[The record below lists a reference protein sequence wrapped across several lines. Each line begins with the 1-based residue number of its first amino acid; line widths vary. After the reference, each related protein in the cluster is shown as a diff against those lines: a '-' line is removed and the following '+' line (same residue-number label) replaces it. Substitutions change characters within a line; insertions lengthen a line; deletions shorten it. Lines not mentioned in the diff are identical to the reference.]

1 MAKKD
6 KKDSKKKDKTADA
19 VEAVRSA
26 VAATAGSAQS
36 LRGPALDLAS
46 ELADAAGKFRDRL
59 ESRVLEEVKGVRS
72 DIKALSARVDAL
84 EKQGGARAA
93 HDPAPLA
100 GQEPDGRRQA
110 GDRVALDR
118 READGD
124 EARRREAGRPPQA
137 GDDAPRRGR
146 DDLRR
151 PQQLARRRRHHV
163 RQLSRWAATFDSPR
177 EFKAVMDRV
186 FAMMDEDPKMGPE
199 LREADVPMRYEFEDV
214 DLVVNIRAAT
224 ADEDGNLHWEW
235 SDDVGW
241 DPKVKMAMSS
251 ETANKYFQGKENIA
265 LAIAR
270 RRIKSGGDVK
280 AALALMPVTKPV
292 FAQYRAMLEAEY
304 PHLVV

>member
-6 KKDSKKKDKTADA
+6 KKDSKKQDKTADA

-59 ESRVLEEVKGVRS
+59 ESRVLDEVKGVRG

-84 EKQGGARAA
+84 EKQAAAPARRT
-93 HDPAPLA
+93 HPAPLA

-118 READGD
+118 READDD

-163 RQLSRWAATFDSPR
+163 RQLSRWAPPSTPR
-177 EFKAVMDRV
+177 
-186 FAMMDEDPKMGPE
+186 G
-199 LREADVPMRYEFEDV
+199 
-214 DLVVNIRAAT
+214 
-224 ADEDGNLHWEW
+224 
-235 SDDVGW
+235 
-241 DPKVKMAMSS
+241 SS
-251 ETANKYFQGKENIA
+251 
-265 LAIAR
+265 R
-270 RRIKSGGDVK
+270 R
-280 AALALMPVTKPV
+280 
-292 FAQYRAMLEAEY
+292 
-304 PHLVV
+304 